1 MTYKSAL
8 KDANQLLNSSDNIT
22 YRLNKARESN
32 EYEEEFK
39 MQLESYIEDIKY
51 FLIYLIKLLS

>member
-8 KDANQLLNSSDNIT
+8 KDANQLLNSPDNIT